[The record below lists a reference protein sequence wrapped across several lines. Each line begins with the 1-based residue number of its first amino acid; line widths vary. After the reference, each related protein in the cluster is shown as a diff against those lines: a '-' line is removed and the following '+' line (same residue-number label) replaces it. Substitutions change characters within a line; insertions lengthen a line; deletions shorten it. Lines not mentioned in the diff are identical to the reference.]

1 MTVAHVGTRYDTRSK
16 EPYHTRTVATDIG
29 GDSQSDLTVKGEC
42 LVLFAWHSFF
52 HPGADKDSP
61 YPTRWW
67 PSAGHPKVAKILQA
81 QVIVNAFQNRGKM
94 LAFFQ

>member
-16 EPYHTRTVATDIG
+16 EPYDTRTVATDIG
-29 GDSQSDLTVKGEC
+29 GHSQSDLTVKGEC
-42 LVLFAWHSFF
+42 LVLFAWPSFF

-67 PSAGHPKVAKILQA
+67 PSAGHPKVVRMTAA
-81 QVIVNAFQNRGKM
+81 PVDDYAFPKRGKM
-94 LAFFQ
+94 FAFFP